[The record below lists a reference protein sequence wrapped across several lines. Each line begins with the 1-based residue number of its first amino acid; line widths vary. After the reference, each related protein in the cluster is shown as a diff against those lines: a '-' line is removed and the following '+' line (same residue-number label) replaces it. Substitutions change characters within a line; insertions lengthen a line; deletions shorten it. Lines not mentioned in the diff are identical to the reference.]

1 MSKLSTSSLLNN
13 NEEMVT
19 ALKKEDEKTF
29 DSIYRYFFPK
39 LCAFCSQYIEGQEEI
54 EEIAQDT
61 MIWLWENK
69 ENLKTELS
77 LKSLLF
83 TITKNKA
90 LNKISHIKVKR
101 KIHQEIVDKYQESFE
116 EPDFYFN
123 EELKALYQKGL
134 ESLSPTFRETYEMS
148 RYLDLTHAEIA
159 AKQKVSVQTVNY
171 RIGQALKTLK
181 DVLKDYLPIIII
193 LLNLRKY

>member
-1 MSKLSTSSLLNN
+1 MSKSSITPLLNN

-19 ALKKEDEKTF
+19 ALKKGDEKTF
-29 DSIYRYFFPK
+29 DAIYRYYFPK
-39 LCAFCSQYIEGQEEI
+39 LCAFGSQYIEEQEEM
-54 EEIAQDT
+54 EEIVQDT
-61 MIWLWENK
+61 MIWLWENR

-101 KIHQEIVDKYQESFE
+101 KIHQEIIDKYQESFE

-123 EELKALYQKGL
+123 EELKTLYQKGL

-148 RYLDLTHAEIA
+148 RYHNLTHAEIA
-159 AKQKVSVQTVNY
+159 EKQKVSVQTVNY

-181 DVLKDYLPIIII
+181 EILKDYLPIIII
-193 LLNLRKY
+193 LLTLRKY